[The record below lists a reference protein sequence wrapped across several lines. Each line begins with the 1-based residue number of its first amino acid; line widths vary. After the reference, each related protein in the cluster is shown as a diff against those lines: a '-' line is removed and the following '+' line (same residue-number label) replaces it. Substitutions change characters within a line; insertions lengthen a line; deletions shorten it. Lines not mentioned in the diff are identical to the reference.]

1 MSRANTSSVEMDDG
15 IKIAFKARTKK
26 NTFGMITDPN
36 STQEAGKRKD
46 TSIDKRAK
54 AKKKAKMAKQSKRKN
69 K

>member
-1 MSRANTSSVEMDDG
+1 MSRTNTSSVEMDDG

-26 NTFGMITDPN
+26 NTFGTTTDIN
-36 STQEAGKRKD
+36 DKKESGERKT
-46 TSIDKRAK
+46 TSSDEKAK